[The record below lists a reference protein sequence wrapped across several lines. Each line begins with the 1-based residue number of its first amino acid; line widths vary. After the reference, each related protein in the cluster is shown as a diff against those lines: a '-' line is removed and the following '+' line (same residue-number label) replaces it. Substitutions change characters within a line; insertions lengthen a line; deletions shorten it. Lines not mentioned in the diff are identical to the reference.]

1 MVTRTVIFTS
11 ITATVVNPL
20 TQEVSVKDF
29 KLTGNLEHINFQ
41 TALSRLRD
49 KFETP
54 ECAIVSVV
62 RVHKPA
68 ETKFRMEQDKFIS
81 IAEEVKTI
89 ADTDEPESDREE
101 PESDTENRKQ
111 TLDKPKQKK

>member
-1 MVTRTVIFTS
+1 MARKVMVTRTVIFTP
-11 ITATVVNPL
+11 ITVTVVNPL

-41 TALSRLRD
+41 TALYRLREQ
-49 KFETP
+49 FETP

-62 RVHKPA
+62 RVHKPS

-81 IAEEVKTI
+81 IAEEV
-89 ADTDEPESDREE
+89 EPKAETEE
-101 PESDTENRKQ
+101 TENEDEEE
-111 TLDKPKQKK
+111 TEE